1 MESQIEQL
9 YEPLFLYVKKR
20 INVLED
26 AEDLTQEIFLKLA
39 NSDTNGVNSLKSWMF
54 NIAKN
59 TIIDF
64 YRKKR
69 VINEIDEDNI
79 YIEDF
84 AENTIAAELS
94 QSISNCINL
103 LPEEYR
109 LVLTLSE
116 IEGMPQKEVAEKLG
130 MNYTTVR
137 SKIQRGRKK
146 LRTLFAECCH
156 VKQGGRG
163 SIIGYELNRDCGPL
177 KKCSYNKKC

>member
-39 NSDTNGVNSLKSWMF
+39 NSNTTGIQSLRSWMF
-54 NIAKN
+54 TIAKN

-69 VINEIDEDNI
+69 VINEIDEENLFM
-79 YIEDF
+79 EDF
-84 AENTIAAELS
+84 AENTVAAELS
-94 QSISNCINL
+94 KSISNCINL

-146 LRTLFAECCH
+146 LRALFAECCH
-156 VKQGGRG
+156 IKQGGRG
-163 SIIGYELNRDCGPL
+163 SIIEYKLNRNCGPL
-177 KKCSYNKKC
+177 NKCTDKKSC